1 MFKMKNIRRRV
12 SKKSPTLL
20 LIVGIGSMLGAVYS
34 ACKDTEKYI
43 DMRKALPD
51 PPTKKET
58 LKMVG
63 KCYWK
68 TAIFT
73 GISITSFVSGN
84 RILTNRNTALAAMYA
99 ASEAKYLEYAK
110 KTKDLVGE
118 KKEQEIRERLA
129 EDRLKYDKPPK
140 EALDHIPIGE
150 TLCYDNMFGRYFFS
164 STEKIQAAEKKL
176 NDRLYSQM
184 YISLNEFY
192 QELGLSPIHFGD
204 EFGWNIDN
212 GLIDIS
218 RTYADTSD
226 GTTCIV
232 IDYDI
237 TPRCGFDKLL

>member
-1 MFKMKNIRRRV
+1 MLKMRNIKSRAAR
-12 SKKSPTLL
+12 KSPTLL
-20 LIVGIGSMLGAVYS
+20 LIIGIGSMCGAVYS

-43 DMRKALPD
+43 DMRKELPD
-51 PPTKKET
+51 KPTKTET
-58 LKMVG
+58 LKMIG

-68 TAIFT
+68 TALFT

-84 RILTNRNTALAAMYA
+84 RILTNRNAALAAMYA

-118 KKEQEIRERLA
+118 KQEKEIRERLA
-129 EDRLKYDKPPK
+129 EDRLKYDKPSK
-140 EALDHIPIGE
+140 EVLEHIPVGE

-176 NDRLYSQM
+176 NDLLYSQM
-184 YISLNEFY
+184 YISLNDFY
-192 QELGLSPIHFGD
+192 QELGLSPIHFGA

-237 TPRCGFDKLL
+237 TPRHGYDKLM

>member
-1 MFKMKNIRRRV
+1 MFKMKNMRRRV
-12 SKKSPTLL
+12 SRKSPTLL
-20 LIVGIGSMLGAVYS
+20 LIVGIGSMLWAVYS

-43 DMRKALPD
+43 DMRKELSD

-73 GISITSFVSGN
+73 GISITCFVSGN

-150 TLCYDNMFGRYFFS
+150 TLCYDN
-164 STEKIQAAEKKL
+164 
-176 NDRLYSQM
+176 
-184 YISLNEFY
+184 ISLNDFY
-192 QELGLSPIHFGD
+192 QELGLSPINFGD